1 MIEIKF
7 CENNFSHGT
16 EEVIVR
22 LQNEVEGVSV
32 EVESCL
38 GYCGDCAV
46 GPFALVNDELIQEDT
61 PEELFESIMEQ
72 IKQ

>member
-16 EEVIVR
+16 DELAKRLEENHKDVKVI
-22 LQNEVEGVSV
+22 
-32 EVESCL
+32 VESCL

-46 GPFALVNDELIQEDT
+46 GPYALVNDEMVQGDNV
-61 PEELFESIMEQ
+61 EELYEN
-72 IKQ
+72 IKKYFN

>member
-1 MIEIKF
+1 MAQIKF

-16 EEVIVR
+16 EEVVNKIE
-22 LQNEVEGVSV
+22 NELNGVDV

-46 GPFALVNDELIQEDT
+46 GPFALVNDELIQADT
-61 PEELFESIMEQ
+61 PDELFNKIKEQ
-72 IKQ
+72 V